1 MLNLLRMKIWTL
13 LIGLLTTTGLLA
25 QTAPARP
32 PLRTVV
38 VDAGHG
44 GADGGAQGSISREAW
59 LALEISLKVRDL
71 LKKELPDLN
80 VLMTRE
86 ADVLP
91 GNTSNR
97 NAALKYRADFA
108 NRSGGDLFISV
119 HLNASL
125 ANQRFGRRQIGTR
138 EETYYVYSGKGKK
151 RKKIAKQRTVPVYER
166 FRLPAT
172 VKGTQT
178 YILASDYYNQKIRSV
193 GQKSEIYEGGEAD
206 SLDQEMLAVDPVEAR
221 IRAAQYTKYF
231 FQKSLTLATMVEEE
245 FAGIGRYSWGVQQRD
260 WQGIWIL
267 QATQMPSILI
277 ETGFIDNPEE
287 EAYLASTAGQEE
299 MARAIVNAVKRYK
312 ALLENPEKATTAG
325 RN

>member
-1 MLNLLRMKIWTL
+1 
-13 LIGLLTTTGLLA
+13 
-25 QTAPARP
+25 P
-32 PLRTVV
+32 
-38 VDAGHG
+38 
-44 GADGGAQGSISREAW
+44 DGGAKGSIAREAQ
-59 LALEISLKVRDL
+59 LALEISLKIRDL
-71 LKKELPDLN
+71 LKQELPDLN
-80 VLMTRE
+80 VLMTRD
-86 ADVLP
+86 ADLLP
-91 GNTSNR
+91 GNSSSI

-125 ANQRFGRRQIGTR
+125 ANQRYGRRQIGTR

-166 FRLPAT
+166 YRLPAT

-193 GQKSEIYEGGEAD
+193 GQKSEIYEGGEND

-221 IRAAQYTKYF
+221 IRAAQYTRYF

-245 FAGIGRYSWGVQQRD
+245 FSGIGRYSWGVQQRD

-277 ETGFIDNPEE
+277 ETGFIDNPDE
-287 EAYLASTAGQEE
+287 EAYLASEAGQKE
-299 MARAIVNAVKRYK
+299 MARAVVNAIKRYK
-312 ALLENPEKATTAG
+312 ALLENPEKAGAAG
-325 RN
+325 RK